1 MPRITEVFSTGGAAD
16 DLQGVFE
23 RESSGDYARGEEF
36 LLAADA
42 ALELLKR
49 FPEKGASVG
58 QTFHPTQAGSF
69 GAQTT
74 VWTVLFPRRGTTDRV
89 SLDRPASGT

>member
-1 MPRITEVFSTGGAAD
+1 MPRITEVVWTGGAAD

-42 ALELLKR
+42 ALELLK
-49 FPEKGASVG
+49 
-58 QTFHPTQAGSF
+58 
-69 GAQTT
+69 
-74 VWTVLFPRRGTTDRV
+74 
-89 SLDRPASGT
+89 